1 MISPF
6 LSGKS
11 EELLP
16 IMNRS
21 IALWNNPPCN
31 GLQIP
36 PWSPP
41 STVVPACVM
50 SSGEV
55 ANPITVE
62 EANQAQLQ
70 LRQQSASA
78 ASAASAE
85 EEGEESDSAIGDNYA
100 DDDFRR
106 MLHSGVSNRRF
117 CISLPLNHQCLS
129 QGRHN
134 VLKVWLS

>member
-1 MISPF
+1 MINPF
-6 LSGKS
+6 LSGKI
-11 EELLP
+11 EDLLP

-21 IALWNNPPCN
+21 IALCNNPHCD

-36 PWSPP
+36 PWSTPPPP

-78 ASAASAE
+78 AVAAE

-106 MLHSGVSNRRF
+106 MLHSRVSNRRY
-117 CISLPLNHQCLS
+117 CISLPLNHQCL
-129 QGRHN
+129 
-134 VLKVWLS
+134 